1 MKKLE
6 AYENRM
12 GYMVGGSILPFTREE
27 MELEHKCNPNPN
39 DRIVMIG
46 DIQNPQ
52 SVRFVPYALARLVT
66 QKKQGGC
73 PIWSSRHIC

>member
-12 GYMVGGSILPFTREE
+12 GYMVGGSLLPFTREE

-52 SVRFVPYALARLVT
+52 SVRFLPYALARLVT

-73 PIWSSRHIC
+73 PI

>member
-27 MELEHKCNPNPN
+27 MELEHKCNPNTN

-73 PIWSSRHIC
+73 PI